1 MSCNCKTNV
10 FGKLKELADSKVC
23 SKWDVLMVLGEMQKE
38 IGRLLT
44 ETVAANDCPC
54 HGVLSSVIHSRS
66 LAYTNTSQN
75 CVKKPPKTVQDFLDH
90 INSVL
95 KDQGLS
101 DFYKPDDPRLKE
113 IAEKAA
119 EYAKNHPDGPLGK
132 PEDTADLC
140 QLGLYDNICFLG
152 TSQ

>member
-1 MSCNCKTNV
+1 M
-10 FGKLKELADSKVC
+10 
-23 SKWDVLMVLGEMQKE
+23 
-38 IGRLLT
+38 
-44 ETVAANDCPC
+44 
-54 HGVLSSVIHSRS
+54 
-66 LAYTNTSQN
+66 
-75 CVKKPPKTVQDFLDH
+75 KKPPKTVQDFLDH

-101 DFYKPDDPRLKE
+101 DFYKPDDLRLKE

-152 TSQ
+152 TPQQSFLFISYMLTFQRRQWLHERR